1 MISSSIW
8 CVFDATNQDAQ
19 WEMTFVNVKPTR
31 VTPRYYVSSISNNK
45 IIYFFFNIQIQKD
58 FVLVTPRAPSFNQA
72 R

>member
-1 MISSSIW
+1 
-8 CVFDATNQDAQ
+8 
-19 WEMTFVNVKPTR
+19 MTSVNVKPTR

-45 IIYFFFNIQIQKD
+45 IIYFFFNYIFHIQIRKD